1 MSVGDFEPSMSSCRS
16 SLLSLAIVVAVWS
29 GDWRTGWLTGVALL
43 TAIPVIVGDDGA
55 AVDSLVDEES
65 DVDEDGFGVGRAFVG
80 RGLAVGG
87 DLLTSVSPMK
97 AKTPWS
103 LWSSSMLAIKEAT

>member
-1 MSVGDFEPSMSSCRS
+1 M
-16 SLLSLAIVVAVWS
+16 AIIVVDIWS
-29 GDWRTGWLTGVALL
+29 GNWRTGWLTGVALL
-43 TAIPVIVGDDGA
+43 TAIPVIVGGGEVE
-55 AVDSLVDEES
+55 VDALVDEEI
-65 DVDEDGFGVGRAFVG
+65 DADEDGVGVGRAFVG
-80 RGLAVGG
+80 RGLGAGG